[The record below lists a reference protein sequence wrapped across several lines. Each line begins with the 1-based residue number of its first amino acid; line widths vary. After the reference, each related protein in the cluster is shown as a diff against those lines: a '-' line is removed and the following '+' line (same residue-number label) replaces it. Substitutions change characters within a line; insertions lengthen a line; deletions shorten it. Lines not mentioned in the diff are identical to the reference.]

1 MRNWLTKT
9 MGILLIIQVLF
20 KFIWMIVGVITFC
33 FYLQDCENTGTFS
46 NYMVFYFTQAMYVT
60 YETIAAVIKGHNHKS
75 SIG

>member
-1 MRNWLTKT
+1 
-9 MGILLIIQVLF
+9 
-20 KFIWMIVGVITFC
+20 MIVGVITFC